1 MNRQHV
7 LVVDDDADLA
17 ENVAEIL
24 VGALPV
30 EVEVVG
36 TTSAALARVG
46 ERRFD
51 LVLSDVRLP
60 DGDGTSLVEPIRAR
74 WSHTEVVL
82 ITGDATVASAM
93 AAVRDGAFAYVL
105 KPLAPA
111 DMLEIARR
119 ALAQTALALEREHLQ
134 GALRKSEL
142 RHRTV
147 VEAVP
152 ALVLALDPQG
162 RIALWNRRLEE
173 ATGFC
178 RDEMIG
184 KLGEALIG
192 QGGIHPLPRKKG
204 ADILVRWERAQVA
217 EGEGAPAPRAR
228 VSANRQEGWTYAV
241 GTDVTAE
248 QEMLRRTLRAE
259 RLAAVGTLAAGLAHE
274 VRNPLNS
281 ATLQLQVLRRRL
293 SKGDVRA
300 DSLEPVAALIEDEIR
315 RLERLVDDFL
325 SFARPRPLDLQ
336 PTGLA
341 ELCQGVLT
349 FVEPEAAA
357 AGVELAL
364 EVAADVPAIQADS
377 GRLRQVLQNLVRNAL
392 EAMPSGGRLVVR
404 VRRAERAVEIDVADT
419 GVGFADEA
427 PVFDAFFTTKSKGTG
442 LGLSIVHGIVTDHG
456 GSVRV
461 RSRPGDTCFTV
472 SLPA

>member
-1 MNRQHV
+1 MNRQKV
-7 LVVDDDADLA
+7 LIVDDDADLA
-17 ENVAEIL
+17 ENAAEIL
-24 VGALPV
+24 GGELPV
-30 EVEVVG
+30 DVEVVG
-36 TTSAALARVG
+36 TMSDALARVDG
-46 ERRFD
+46 QQFD

-60 DGDGTSLVEPIRAR
+60 DGNGTALVEPIRAR
-74 WSHTEVVL
+74 WPHSEVVL
-82 ITGDATVASAM
+82 ITGDATVDTAM
-93 AAVRDGAFAYVL
+93 AAVRGGAFAYVL
-105 KPLAPA
+105 KPLAPLE
-111 DMLEIARR
+111 MLEIARR
-119 ALAQTALALEREHLQ
+119 ALAQTTLALEREHLQ
-134 GALRKSEL
+134 AELRKSEL

-152 ALVLALDPQG
+152 ALVLALDPAG

-184 KLGEALIG
+184 QPGDGLIG
-192 QGGIHPLPRKKG
+192 EGGIHPLARKKG
-204 ADILVRWERAQVA
+204 GDILVRWERARVA
-217 EGEGAPAPRAR
+217 EGQLAAPALKGKGAAHD
-228 VSANRQEGWTYAV
+228 SWTYAV

-259 RLAAVGTLAAGLAHE
+259 RLAAVGTMAAGLAHE

-293 SKGDVRA
+293 SKGDVRP
-300 DSLEPVAALIEDEIR
+300 DSLDPVAGLIEEEIR

-349 FVEPEAAA
+349 FAEHEAAA
-357 AGVELAL
+357 AGVTMSLDVE
-364 EVAADVPAIQADS
+364 ADVPAIHADAA
-377 GRLRQVLQNLVRNAL
+377 RLRQVLQNLVRNAL
-392 EAMPSGGRLVVR
+392 EAMPSGGRLAVR
-404 VRRAERAVEIDVADT
+404 VRRAEGAVEIDVADT

-456 GSVRV
+456 GTVRV
-461 RSRPGDTCFTV
+461 RSRPGDTCFTL

>member
-1 MNRQHV
+1 VSRQQV

-24 VGALPV
+24 GGELPV

-36 TTSAALARVG
+36 TVSAALARAG

-60 DGDGTSLVEPIRAR
+60 DGNGTALVEPIRSR
-74 WSHTEVVL
+74 WPHAQVIL
-82 ITGDATVASAM
+82 ITGDATVDTAI
-93 AAVRDGAFAYVL
+93 AAVRGGAFAYVL
-105 KPLAPA
+105 KPLAPLE
-111 DMLEIARR
+111 MLEIARR
-119 ALAQTALALEREHLQ
+119 ALSETAVALEREQLQ
-134 GALRKSEL
+134 GELRQSEL

-152 ALVLALDPQG
+152 ALVLALDPAG

-173 ATGFC
+173 ATGFS
-178 RDEMIG
+178 RDQMIG
-184 KLGEALIG
+184 KPGEALIG
-192 QGGIHPLPRKKG
+192 EGGIHPLTRKSG
-204 ADILVRWERAQVA
+204 GDLLVRWERARVA
-217 EGEGAPAPRAR
+217 EGDP
-228 VSANRQEGWTYAV
+228 VSSSATERRTNDGWTYAV
-241 GTDVTAE
+241 GTDITAE

-293 SKGDVRA
+293 GKGDARP
-300 DSLEPVAALIEDEIR
+300 DSLDPVAGLIEEEIR

-349 FVEPEAAA
+349 FAEHEAAA
-357 AGVELAL
+357 AGVAL
-364 EVAADVPAIQADS
+364 TLDVEPDVPAIQADAA
-377 GRLRQVLQNLVRNAL
+377 RLRQVLQNLVRNAL
-392 EAMPSGGRLVVR
+392 EAMPSGGRLAVR
-404 VRRAERAVEIDVADT
+404 VQRAHRAVEIEVSDT
-419 GVGFADEA
+419 GVGFADET

-456 GSVRV
+456 GTVRV
-461 RSRPGDTCFTV
+461 RSQPGDTRFTV

>member
-1 MNRQHV
+1 VSRQKV
-7 LVVDDDADLA
+7 LIVDDDADLA

-24 VGALPV
+24 GEELAV

-36 TTSAALARVG
+36 TVGAALARAADH
-46 ERRFD
+46 RFD

-60 DGDGTSLVEPIRAR
+60 DGNGTALVEPIRSR
-74 WSHTEVVL
+74 WPHTEVIL
-82 ITGDATVASAM
+82 ITGDATVDTAM
-93 AAVRDGAFAYVL
+93 AAVRGGAFAYVL
-105 KPLAPA
+105 KPLAPLE
-111 DMLEIARR
+111 MLEIARR
-119 ALAQTALALEREHLQ
+119 ALAQTALADEREHLQ
-134 GALRKSEL
+134 AELSKSEL

-152 ALVLALDPQG
+152 ALVLALDPAG

-178 RDEMIG
+178 RDEMVG
-184 KLGEALIG
+184 KPGEGLIG
-192 QGGIHPLPRKKG
+192 HGGIHPLGRKKG
-204 ADILVRWERAQVA
+204 GDILVRWERARVA
-217 EGEGAPAPRAR
+217 EGERGASTATKD
-228 VSANRQEGWTYAV
+228 SGHDSWTYAV
-241 GTDVTAE
+241 GMDVTAE

-259 RLAAVGTLAAGLAHE
+259 RLAAVGTMAAGLAHE

-293 SKGDVRA
+293 SKGDVRPE
-300 DSLEPVAALIEDEIR
+300 SLDPVAGLIEEEIR
-315 RLERLVDDFL
+315 RLERLVEDFL

-336 PTGLA
+336 STGLA

-349 FVEPEAAA
+349 FAEHEAAA
-357 AGVELAL
+357 AGVSLTLDVEP
-364 EVAADVPAIQADS
+364 DVPAIQADAA
-377 GRLRQVLQNLVRNAL
+377 RLRQVLQNLVRNAL
-392 EAMPSGGRLVVR
+392 EAMPSGGRLAVR
-404 VRRAERAVEIDVADT
+404 VRRAEGAVEIDVADT
-419 GVGFADEA
+419 GAGFADEA

-456 GSVRV
+456 GTVRV
-461 RSRPGDTCFTV
+461 RSQPGDTCFTV

>member
-1 MNRQHV
+1 MNRQNV

-24 VGALPV
+24 GGDLPV
-30 EVEVVG
+30 DVEVVG
-36 TTSAALARVG
+36 TMAAALARAG
-46 ERRFD
+46 QRRFD

-60 DGDGTSLVEPIRAR
+60 DGDGTALVEPIRAK
-74 WSHTEVVL
+74 WPYTEVVL
-82 ITGDATVASAM
+82 ITGDATVDSAM
-93 AAVRDGAFAYVL
+93 AAVRGGAFAYVL
-105 KPLAPA
+105 KPLAPLE
-111 DMLEIARR
+111 MLEIARR
-119 ALAQTALALEREHLQ
+119 ALAQTALGLERERLE
-134 GALRKSEL
+134 GELRKSEL
-142 RHRTV
+142 RHRSV

-152 ALVLALDPQG
+152 ALVLALDPGG

-184 KLGEALIG
+184 QPGEGLIG
-192 QGGIHPLPRKKG
+192 AGGIHPLGRKKG
-204 ADILVRWERAQVA
+204 GDLLVRWEQ
-217 EGEGAPAPRAR
+217 AR
-228 VSANRQEGWTYAV
+228 VSEGTSSSAPGDGPQDGWTYAV

-293 SKGDVRA
+293 AKGDARP
-300 DSLEPVAALIEDEIR
+300 DSLDPVAGLIEDEIR

-325 SFARPRPLDLQ
+325 SFARPRPLDLK

-341 ELCQGVLT
+341 ELCQGVLA
-349 FVEPEAAA
+349 FVGPEAMA
-357 AGVELAL
+357 AGVEVAL
-364 EVAADVPAIQADS
+364 DVAPDVPAIQADA

-392 EAMPSGGRLVVR
+392 EAMPSGGRLSIR
-404 VRRAERAVEIDVADT
+404 VRRAHRAVEIDVADA

-442 LGLSIVHGIVTDHG
+442 LGLSIVHGIITDHG
-456 GSVRV
+456 GTVRV
-461 RSRPGDTCFTV
+461 RSRPGDTCFTI

>member
-1 MNRQHV
+1 MNRQRV
-7 LVVDDDADLA
+7 LIVDDDADLA

-24 VGALPV
+24 SGDLPV
-30 EVEVVG
+30 DVEVVG
-36 TTSAALARVG
+36 TVAAALARAG

-60 DGDGTSLVEPIRAR
+60 DGEGTALVEPIRAK
-74 WSHTEVVL
+74 WPYTEVVL
-82 ITGDATVASAM
+82 ITGDATVDSAM
-93 AAVRDGAFAYVL
+93 AAVRGGAFAYVL
-105 KPLAPA
+105 KPLAPLE
-111 DMLEIARR
+111 MLEIARR
-119 ALAQTALALEREHLQ
+119 ALAQTALAVEREHLQ
-134 GALRKSEL
+134 GELRKSEL

-152 ALVLALDPQG
+152 ALVLALDPAG

-173 ATGFC
+173 ATGYC

-184 KLGEALIG
+184 RPGEGLIG
-192 QGGIHPLPRKKG
+192 EGGIHPLPRKKG
-204 ADILVRWERAQVA
+204 GDILVRWERARVTDSEA
-217 EGEGAPAPRAR
+217 SPPAGAGGVRD
-228 VSANRQEGWTYAV
+228 GWTYAV

-293 SKGDVRA
+293 SKGDVRPE
-300 DSLEPVAALIEDEIR
+300 SLDPVAALIEDEIR

-349 FVEPEAAA
+349 FIEPAAAA
-357 AGVELAL
+357 AGVELSL
-364 EVAADVPAIQADS
+364 EVAEDVPAIQADA
-377 GRLRQVLQNLVRNAL
+377 GRLRQVLQNLMRNAL
-392 EAMPSGGRLVVR
+392 EAMSGGGRLAVR
-404 VRRAERAVEIDVADT
+404 VRHAQRAVEIDVADT
-419 GVGFADEA
+419 GPGFADET
-427 PVFDAFFTTKSKGTG
+427 PVFDAFFTTKTKGTG
-442 LGLSIVHGIVTDHG
+442 LGLSIVHGIITDHG
-456 GSVRV
+456 GTVRV

>member
-1 MNRQHV
+1 MSRQKV
-7 LVVDDDADLA
+7 LIVDDDADLA

-24 VGALPV
+24 GGELPV

-36 TTSAALARVG
+36 TVGAALARAADH
-46 ERRFD
+46 RFD

-60 DGDGTSLVEPIRAR
+60 DGNGTALVEPIRSR
-74 WSHTEVVL
+74 WPHTEVIL
-82 ITGDATVASAM
+82 ITGDATVDTAM
-93 AAVRDGAFAYVL
+93 AAVRGGAFAYVL
-105 KPLAPA
+105 KPLAPLE
-111 DMLEIARR
+111 MLEIARR
-119 ALAQTALALEREHLQ
+119 ALAQTALADEREHLQ
-134 GALRKSEL
+134 AELRKSEL

-152 ALVLALDPQG
+152 ALVLALDPAG

-178 RDEMIG
+178 RDEMVG
-184 KLGEALIG
+184 KPGEGLMG
-192 QGGIHPLPRKKG
+192 HGGIHPLARKKG
-204 ADILVRWERAQVA
+204 GDILVRWERARVA
-217 EGEGAPAPRAR
+217 EGGRGASTATKDNGHD
-228 VSANRQEGWTYAV
+228 SWTYAV
-241 GTDVTAE
+241 GADVTAE
-248 QEMLRRTLRAE
+248 QQMLRRTLRAE
-259 RLAAVGTLAAGLAHE
+259 RLAAVGTMAAGLAHE

-293 SKGDVRA
+293 SKGDVRPE
-300 DSLEPVAALIEDEIR
+300 SLDPVAGLIEDEIR
-315 RLERLVDDFL
+315 RLERLVEDFL

-349 FVEPEAAA
+349 FAEHEAAA
-357 AGVELAL
+357 AGVSLTLDVEP
-364 EVAADVPAIQADS
+364 DVPAIQADAA
-377 GRLRQVLQNLVRNAL
+377 RLRQVLQNLVRNAL
-392 EAMPSGGRLVVR
+392 EAMPSGGRLAVR
-404 VRRAERAVEIDVADT
+404 VRRAEGAVEIDVADT
-419 GVGFADEA
+419 GAGFADEA

-456 GSVRV
+456 GTVRV
-461 RSRPGDTCFTV
+461 RSQPGDTCFTV